1 MTAVSVASAP
11 REEIR
16 QVAHSHSHATHTH
29 TAFREREEG
38 EGDVVRG
45 PPRLSLF
52 LPRVDRDRLSG
63 RICERVTFCHAL
75 DMWE

>member
-38 EGDVVRG
+38 EGETEDV
-45 PPRLSLF
+45 
-52 LPRVDRDRLSG
+52 DH
-63 RICERVTFCHAL
+63 HASRSSSPASIETGYL
-75 DMWE
+75 AAFVSV